1 MVELLSV
8 ACLSIASKFSETC
21 TPSLHEIQVTFLLL
35 VVVGVLLL
43 RYVID
48 WLLLLWLKMENL
60 DHSFH
65 PSTIQQM
72 ELKLLEA
79 LGWRLGSTTAYSY
92 VELLMWSTDT
102 LKPHFHEEFITRVTE
117 LLLGAISGI
126 CIIFIYCVLN
136 RRQMRANAMV
146 FYTLQIDIV
155 QFLLLIAYIYSYIGR
170 GRLFH

>member
-1 MVELLSV
+1 MV
-8 ACLSIASKFSETC
+8 
-21 TPSLHEIQVTFLLL
+21 
-35 VVVGVLLL
+35 
-43 RYVID
+43 
-48 WLLLLWLKMENL
+48 NL

-65 PSTIQQM
+65 PSTIQQL

-92 VELLMWSTDT
+92 VELLLWSTDS
-102 LKPHFHEEFITRVTE
+102 LKTHLHEEFITRVTE

-146 FYTLQIDIV
+146 
-155 QFLLLIAYIYSYIGR
+155 
-170 GRLFH
+170 